1 MILAALKAKVAGL
14 QEELKVLEKASS
26 AEVFETDDPQY
37 NQHVVSHIYVSK
49 YNTGAHNV
57 YQFNLRAILFHD
69 GAMIGQKHLYMYVRG
84 EDDRWW
90 KIQEH
95 EATEVSDGVFL

>member
-1 MILAALKAKVAGL
+1 MILAALKAKVACL
-14 QEELKVLEKASS
+14 QEELKVQEKASS

-57 YQFNLRAILFHD
+57 YPVQFASNTVPRRRYDWSKTFI
-69 GAMIGQKHLYMYVRG
+69 YVCQR
-84 EDDRWW
+84 RR
-90 KIQEH
+90 
-95 EATEVSDGVFL
+95 